1 MDITTAGPAGLG
13 IDLGQPSTDADG
25 WTVRDLIARPGLDGP
40 NGVLQ
45 GGFAVGVAEAIAR
58 QVDPHGAALT
68 SIEARLHAPTPLGR
82 PLQARVRPAE
92 GVARYAVETRDG
104 DRLLVSSVVELA
116 GHEPG
121 PGPADLRELAAAPVP
136 EPEPQYAFP
145 RCFVCG
151 PEPEH
156 ELALRLHPQ
165 LLSPTSACNPFVV
178 GDPLADEHGNAAP
191 LVLAAVLDCP
201 TVWASYA
208 YVRSI
213 GHQGALLGGFRLTF
227 FADAPIMEP
236 LKVVARMDD
245 TDGRKIRARGA
256 VVDDDGTCY
265 AVSSALHISVAEIPP
280 EPSAPVASGP
290 A

>member
-1 MDITTAGPAGLG
+1 MDISTAGPAGLG
-13 IDLGQPSTDADG
+13 IDLGPSATDAEG
-25 WTVRDLIARPGLDGP
+25 WTVRDLVARPGLDGP

-45 GGFAVGVAEAIAR
+45 GGFAVGVAEEIAR
-58 QVDPHGAALT
+58 QVDGYGAALT

-82 PLQARVRPAE
+82 RLQARVRPAD
-92 GVARYAVETRDG
+92 GVARYEVETRDG
-104 DRLLVSSVVELA
+104 DRLLVSSLVELA

-121 PGPADLRELAAAPVP
+121 PGPGDLRELATAPVP
-136 EPEPQYAFP
+136 EPAPQYAFP

-165 LLSPTSACNPFVV
+165 LLSPTTACNPLVIA
-178 GDPLADEHGNAAP
+178 DELADARGQAAP

-213 GHQGALLGGFRLTF
+213 GHEGALLGGFRLTY
-227 FADAPIMEP
+227 FADAPTMAP
-236 LKVVARMDD
+236 LKVVARMDE

-256 VVDDDGTCY
+256 VVDDDGVCY
-265 AVSSALHISVAEIPP
+265 AMSSALHISVAEVP
-280 EPSAPVASGP
+280 AGP